1 MVEKNYGLW
10 LENTKNNSA
19 INDELKAIANAPDE
33 INDRFYRELSFGTG
47 GMRGKLGA
55 GTNRMNVYSV
65 GKATFGFADYLLA
78 EGEKSVCIAY
88 DSRNMST
95 EFARLAADIMSS
107 KNITVYLFDTLMP
120 TPVLSYS
127 VRKLGAG
134 GGIVITASHNPKE
147 YNGYKVYNSRGCQVT
162 DEAAAKITDFIE
174 KHGYFETYLAKPE
187 LIKLI
192 GEDVLNDFIDEIY
205 NYSLPFDSKF
215 LPSIVYTP
223 LNGTGLVPVEKIF
236 DKTGVK
242 NYTVVPEQ
250 KYPDGNFTTC
260 PFPNPEEKPALAKAL
275 ETAEKTGAELVIAT
289 DPDADR
295 VGIAYRENNGEYR
308 LFNGNETGVLMENF
322 ILSVKKK
329 ENAIPKNSYIVST
342 IVTTPL
348 TEKIASAYGV
358 ETVHVL
364 TGFKYIGEAIDKRPD
379 KHFLFGMEESYGYLV
394 GTHARDKDSVSAVMI
409 ITEMVCYYK
418 SKGLT
423 LTEALDEIYSQ
434 YGYYVSR
441 LYSKY
446 FEGEKGMSFMSEFMD
461 KLRLNPPKEICGQK
475 ITVIKDYSLGTDG
488 LPKSNVMVFKGE
500 NFSLIARPSGT
511 EPKLKFYV
519 TARNNDKNSAD
530 SLAKQITDY
539 VKNSI

>member
-1 MVEKNYGLW
+1 MEKNNYELW
-10 LENTKNNSA
+10 LEKTANDSVL
-19 INDELKAIANAPDE
+19 NDELKSIGSLPDE

-55 GTNRMNVYSV
+55 GINRMNVFTV
-65 GKATFGFADYLLA
+65 GRATLGFADYLLS
-78 EGEKSVCIAY
+78 EGEKSICVAY
-88 DSRNMST
+88 DSRNMSS
-95 EFARLAADIMSS
+95 EFARIAAKIMSS
-107 KNITVYLFDTLMP
+107 KNISVYLFDTLMP
-120 TPVLSYS
+120 TPVLSYA
-127 VRKLGAG
+127 VRKLNAG

-147 YNGYKVYNSRGCQVT
+147 YNGYKVYNSLGCQVT
-162 DEAAAKITDFIE
+162 DEAAAKITNFID
-174 KHGYFETYLAKPE
+174 KHDYFENYSAKPE

-205 NYSLPFDSKF
+205 NYSLPFDKEF

-223 LNGTGLVPVEKIF
+223 LNGTGLVPVEKMFRKI
-236 DKTGVK
+236 GVE

-260 PFPNPEEKPALAKAL
+260 PFPNPEEKPALKKAL

-295 VGIAYRENNGEYR
+295 VGIAYREENGEYR

-329 ENAIPKNSYIVST
+329 ENAIPANSYIVST

-348 TEKIASAYGV
+348 TEKIAESFGV
-358 ETVHVL
+358 ETVNVL
-364 TGFKYIGEAIDKRPD
+364 TGFKYIGEAIDKRKD
-379 KHFLFGMEESYGYLV
+379 KHFLFGLEESYGYLV
-394 GTHARDKDSVSAVMI
+394 GTHARDKDSISAVMI

-418 SKGLT
+418 SKGLS
-423 LTEALDEIYSQ
+423 LSAALNEIYSE
-434 YGYYVSR
+434 YGYYVSG

-461 KLRLNPPKEICGQK
+461 KLRRNPPKEVCGE
-475 ITVIKDYSLGTDG
+475 TVTAIKDYSLGIDG

-519 TARNNDKNSAD
+519 TAWNNDKNSAD
-530 SLAKQITDY
+530 SLAEKIIEY